1 LHAFQVRTGKRAW
14 SYKYSAGVINPSP
27 VVVGNY
33 VLCSHGE
40 ENPEGGDMGRV
51 ICVDGSKV
59 TNGRPELVW
68 QFRDGTRF
76 GLASPA
82 TDGKYLYVPDDGGKL
97 HCFDIMR
104 EPTGPEKKNKWIW
117 KFNYGTASRGS
128 PVVADNK
135 VFIAAVDARY
145 AIIELNGE
153 RAPEKHYEVR
163 FKAPKGGAGLVEVH
177 STPAIVDG
185 RVYFATRDEFYCI
198 GTKDGKGGE
207 VPAEKAKEAPAKA
220 GAAAAQVLIYPA
232 DVAVKPGDT
241 VEFQLRA
248 FTAEG
253 VPIPDAKL
261 QAEWSLPIPAVP

>member
-1 LHAFQVRTGKRAW
+1 
-14 SYKYSAGVINPSP
+14 
-27 VVVGNY
+27 
-33 VLCSHGE
+33 
-40 ENPEGGDMGRV
+40 
-51 ICVDGSKV
+51 
-59 TNGRPELVW
+59 
-68 QFRDGTRF
+68 
-76 GLASPA
+76 
-82 TDGKYLYVPDDGGKL
+82 
-97 HCFDIMR
+97 
-104 EPTGPEKKNKWIW
+104 
-117 KFNYGTASRGS
+117 
-128 PVVADNK
+128 
-135 VFIAAVDARY
+135 
-145 AIIELNGE
+145 
-153 RAPEKHYEVR
+153 
-163 FKAPKGGAGLVEVH
+163 VEVH

-261 QAEWSLPIPAVP
+261 QAEWSLPIPAVPKKEAAGPPKKKDGGEGKDVPPEKKVETAPKAGGPPPLDATIDAMTGKITVHPKKPAQQGLVMAKVGAVTALARVRVVPQIPYKQDFTQVPVGAVPGGW